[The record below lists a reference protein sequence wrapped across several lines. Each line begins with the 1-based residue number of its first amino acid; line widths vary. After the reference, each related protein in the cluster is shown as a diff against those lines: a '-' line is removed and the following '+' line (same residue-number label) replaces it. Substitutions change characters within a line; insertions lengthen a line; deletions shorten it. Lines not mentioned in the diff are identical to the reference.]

1 MVAPVFCS
9 NLVLWGEKEPKR
21 INKVDVVL
29 SEIQSFAKDSC
40 IIENESE
47 KVKLTH
53 KLKWKWPEFVDK
65 V

>member
-9 NLVLWGEKEPKR
+9 NLVLRGEKEPKR
-21 INKVDVVL
+21 MNKVDVVL

-53 KLKWKWPEFVDK
+53 KLK
-65 V
+65 